1 MGIDSSGQ
9 SKGLVIGLHLL
20 CRRLSNCLSKNKMET
35 IKKKMEGLKARLE
48 SAEAEAKAAEDEL
61 NATNAKA
68 DATEETIKVTLD
80 EINDLEDQLDQAESK
95 LVATE
100 SNLHLSLTRL
110 DEVQRAKGVLVER
123 GKAEDELS
131 ARLTKELTA
140 RNDEC
145 EQKIEAIN
153 TQIEELEGTI
163 DTEDERAVNAEN
175 RVKELEV
182 EVLLVGQN
190 LKTME
195 ISEDQS
201 NVRDSEYTAKIADLT
216 TKLQSF
222 QEKAEKFEELTSEL
236 EKTQDDLEQKLTE
249 EKEKYDATKRDLD
262 LTLAEIQEMNI

>member
-1 MGIDSSGQ
+1 MG
-9 SKGLVIGLHLL
+9 
-20 CRRLSNCLSKNKMET
+20 
-35 IKKKMEGLKARLE
+35 
-48 SAEAEAKAAEDEL
+48 
-61 NATNAKA
+61 
-68 DATEETIKVTLD
+68 EETIKLTLD

-110 DEVQRAKGVLVER
+110 DEVQRAKGVLVEI

-131 ARLTKELTA
+131 ARLTKELNELTA

-222 QEKAEKFEELTSEL
+222 QEKAEKFEELNSEL
-236 EKTQDDLEQKLTE
+236 EKTQDDPEQKLTD
-249 EKEKYDATKRDLD
+249 EKDKYEATKRDLD

>member
-48 SAEAEAKAAEDEL
+48 SAEAKAAEDEL

-131 ARLTKELTA
+131 ARLTKELNELTA

-145 EQKIEAIN
+145 EQKI
-153 TQIEELEGTI
+153 
-163 DTEDERAVNAEN
+163 
-175 RVKELEV
+175 EV

-222 QEKAEKFEELTSEL
+222 QEKAEKFEELNS
-236 EKTQDDLEQKLTE
+236 
-249 EKEKYDATKRDLD
+249 
-262 LTLAEIQEMNI
+262 

>member
-80 EINDLEDQLDQAESK
+80 EINDLEDQLDKAESK

-131 ARLTKELTA
+131 ARLTKELNELTA

-195 ISEDQS
+195 I
-201 NVRDSEYTAKIADLT
+201 ADLT

-222 QEKAEKFEELTSEL
+222 QEKAE
-236 EKTQDDLEQKLTE
+236 
-249 EKEKYDATKRDLD
+249 
-262 LTLAEIQEMNI
+262 

>member
-1 MGIDSSGQ
+1 MG
-9 SKGLVIGLHLL
+9 
-20 CRRLSNCLSKNKMET
+20 MET

-48 SAEAEAKAAEDEL
+48 SAE
-61 NATNAKA
+61 
-68 DATEETIKVTLD
+68 
-80 EINDLEDQLDQAESK
+80 AESK

-131 ARLTKELTA
+131 ARLTKELNELTV

-222 QEKAEKFEELTSEL
+222 QEKAEKFEELNSEL

>member
-1 MGIDSSGQ
+1 MGYVCCLQVVTVTLVCPTVERSSE
-9 SKGLVIGLHLL
+9 
-20 CRRLSNCLSKNKMET
+20 MET

-68 DATEETIKVTLD
+68 DATEEQIKLTLD

-123 GKAEDELS
+123 GEAEDELS
-131 ARLTKELTA
+131 ARLTAELDDLTT
-140 RNDEC
+140 RNNEC

-153 TQIEELEGTI
+153 AQIDELEATI
-163 DTEDERAVNAEN
+163 DTEDERATNAEN

-195 ISEDQS
+195 ISENQS
-201 NVRDSEYTAKIADLT
+201 NTRDGEYT
-216 TKLQSF
+216 
-222 QEKAEKFEELTSEL
+222 
-236 EKTQDDLEQKLTE
+236 
-249 EKEKYDATKRDLD
+249 
-262 LTLAEIQEMNI
+262 

>member
-131 ARLTKELTA
+131 ARLTKELNELTA

-190 LKTME
+190 LKT
-195 ISEDQS
+195 
-201 NVRDSEYTAKIADLT
+201 
-216 TKLQSF
+216 
-222 QEKAEKFEELTSEL
+222 
-236 EKTQDDLEQKLTE
+236 QDDLEQKLTE

-262 LTLAEIQEMNI
+262 LTLAEIQEM